1 MSIGRDGT
9 GEQGDF
15 PDFPPWPTKRQTSL
29 YPVRAM
35 PVPPIAAPLAR
46 THERQRMH
54 PLRLTV
60 NGKPHDLEIDPR
72 VSLLDLLR
80 ENLSMTGSKKG
91 CDHGQCGACTVIVNG
106 RRINS
111 CLSLAVT
118 HEGDDVTTIEGMA
131 DGEALSPLQAAFVKH
146 DAFQCGYCTPGQICS
161 ATALLDELKRGEPSV
176 VTKEKVELVDE
187 EIRERMSG
195 NLCRC
200 GAYNNIVDAIL
211 EVAEART

>member
-1 MSIGRDGT
+1 
-9 GEQGDF
+9 
-15 PDFPPWPTKRQTSL
+15 
-29 YPVRAM
+29 
-35 PVPPIAAPLAR
+35 
-46 THERQRMH
+46 MH

-60 NGKPHDLEIDPR
+60 NGTPHDLKIDSR

-80 ENLSMTGSKKG
+80 EDLSMTGSKKG

-111 CLSLAVT
+111 CLSLAVA
-118 HEGDDVTTIEGMA
+118 HEGDEVTTIEGMA

-176 VTKEKVELVDE
+176 VTKEKVELIDE

>member
-1 MSIGRDGT
+1 
-9 GEQGDF
+9 
-15 PDFPPWPTKRQTSL
+15 
-29 YPVRAM
+29 M
-35 PVPPIAAPLAR
+35 PVQPIAAPRAR
-46 THERQRMH
+46 NHERQRMH

-60 NGKPHDLEIDPR
+60 NGTPHDLKIDPR

-111 CLSLAVT
+111 CLSLAVA
-118 HEGDDVTTIEGMA
+118 HEGDEVTTIEGMA

-176 VTKEKVELVDE
+176 VTKEKVELIDE

-200 GAYNNIVDAIL
+200 GAYNNIVDAIM

>member
-1 MSIGRDGT
+1 
-9 GEQGDF
+9 
-15 PDFPPWPTKRQTSL
+15 
-29 YPVRAM
+29 M
-35 PVPPIAAPLAR
+35 PVPPIAPRLAR
-46 THERQRMH
+46 NHERQRMQ

-60 NGKPHDLEIDPR
+60 NGTPHDLTIDPR

-80 ENLSMTGSKKG
+80 ENLAMTGSKKG

-111 CLSLAVT
+111 CLSLAIA
-118 HEGDDVTTIEGMA
+118 HEGDEVTTIEGMA
-131 DGEALSPLQAAFVKH
+131 KGGTLSPLQAAFVKH

-176 VTKEKVELVDE
+176 VTRQKVELVDE

-211 EVAEART
+211 EVAEARA

>member
-1 MSIGRDGT
+1 
-9 GEQGDF
+9 
-15 PDFPPWPTKRQTSL
+15 
-29 YPVRAM
+29 
-35 PVPPIAAPLAR
+35 
-46 THERQRMH
+46 MH
-54 PLRLTV
+54 PVRLTV
-60 NGKPHDLEIDPR
+60 NGTAHDLMIDPR

-111 CLSLAVT
+111 CLSLALA
-118 HEGDDVTTIEGMA
+118 HEGDEVTTIEGMG
-131 DGEALSPLQAAFVKH
+131 DEGALSPLQRAFVKH

-176 VTKEKVELVDE
+176 VTKDKVELIDE